1 MEFSVMNVE
10 QSSTDARRGGRAL
23 LVQALRDSRA
33 DTLARFADYRRAFP
47 DLRIPFHETLNPPLW
62 ELGHIGWFQTWWTS
76 RNPQRALGW
85 RADPDAAR
93 LPAARADADALF
105 NSSRVAHAL
114 RPGLALPDAAATL
127 DDLQAQFDGVIALL
141 EQTPEH
147 DDALYFFRL
156 ALLHEDMHHEAALY
170 MAQQLG
176 IAINDARWL
185 PAIVTRG
192 QVRDTLHCPAG
203 VWMLGH
209 SGAGFAFDNECAAH
223 PVDLPACD
231 IDRTVVTWRDYLPFV
246 DTGAHEDERWW
257 SEAGWSWKADQA
269 RHHPRYLRRRAGSWE
284 QRLYGSW
291 FDVDPDH
298 AASHL
303 SAHEA
308 EAWCRWAG
316 RRLPTEAE
324 WERAAITEPEAFA
337 WGQVW
342 EWTASTFLPYPGFT
356 PHPYRDY
363 SAPWFG
369 DRRVLRGASFM
380 TQPRMHHPRYRNF
393 FRPERDDVPA
403 GFRTCAAN

>member
-1 MEFSVMNVE
+1 MNVV
-10 QSSTDARRGGRAL
+10 QSSTDARCGGRAL
-23 LVQALRDSRA
+23 LVQALRDTRA
-33 DTLARFADYRRAFP
+33 DTLARFADYRRVFP
-47 DLRIPFHETLNPPLW
+47 DLRIPFHESLNPPLW
-62 ELGHIGWFQTWWTS
+62 ELGHIGWFQTYWTL

-85 RADPDAAR
+85 RADHDAVR
-93 LPAARADADALF
+93 LPAARARADADADALF
-105 NSSRVAHAL
+105 DSSRVAHAL
-114 RPGLALPDAAATL
+114 RPGLALPDATATL
-127 DDLQAQFDGVIALL
+127 DDLQTQFDAVIALL

-176 IAINDARWL
+176 IAIGDARWR
-185 PAIVTRG
+185 PVAVARG
-192 QVRDTLHCPAG
+192 QRRDTLHCPAG
-203 VWMLGH
+203 IWTLGH
-209 SGAGFAFDNECAAH
+209 SGAGFAFDNECVAH

-257 SEAGWSWKADQA
+257 SDAGWRWKTAQTH
-269 RHHPRYLRRRAGSWE
+269 HHPRYLRRRADGWE
-284 QRLYGSW
+284 QLFYGSW

-303 SAHEA
+303 SAYEA

-324 WERAAITEPEAFA
+324 WERAAVARPDAFG
-337 WGQVW
+337 WGEVW

-380 TQPRMHHPRYRNF
+380 TQSRMHHPRYRNF
-393 FRPERDDVPA
+393 FRPERKDVPA
-403 GFRTCAAN
+403 GFRTCAAR

>member
-1 MEFSVMNVE
+1 MNVL
-10 QSSTDARRGGRAL
+10 QSSTDARSGGAAL
-23 LVQALRDSRA
+23 LAQALRDSRA

-47 DLRIPFHETLNPPLW
+47 ALRIPYHETLNPPLW
-62 ELGHIGWFQTWWTS
+62 ELGHIGWFQTWWTV
-76 RNPQRALGW
+76 RNPQRALG
-85 RADPDAAR
+85 RHADPDAAR
-93 LPAARADADALF
+93 LPAARADALF
-105 NSSRVAHAL
+105 DSSRVAHAL
-114 RPGLALPDAAATL
+114 RPDLALPDAAALL
-127 DDLQAQFDGVIALL
+127 DEMQTQLEAVIAQL
-141 EQTPEH
+141 ERSPEH

-176 IAINDARWL
+176 IQIDDARWT
-185 PAIVTRG
+185 PAAIVRGPTRA
-192 QVRDTLHCPAG
+192 TLRCPAG
-203 VWMLGH
+203 SGTLGY

-223 PVDLPACD
+223 SIDLPGCD
-231 IDRTVVTWRDYLPFV
+231 IDRQVVTWRDYLPFV
-246 DTGAHEDERWW
+246 DSGAHEDERWW
-257 SEAGWSWKADQA
+257 SAAGWRWKAAQA
-269 RHHPRYLRRRAGSWE
+269 RHHPRYLRRRGEGWVQ
-284 QRLYGSW
+284 QRYGRW

-298 AASHL
+298 AACHL

-324 WERAAITEPEAFA
+324 WEHAAVAWPEAFE

-380 TQPRMHHPRYRNF
+380 TQPRMRHPRYRNF
-393 FRPERDDVPA
+393 FRVERDDVPA
-403 GFRTCAAN
+403 GFRTCAAG